1 MGLGDKDRPAGRQ
14 PAFSHTRALTRRL
27 IEREGLPPLDVGM
40 GVLAAAFVTLGLSL
54 SRRELAELM
63 YRFADHYAAE

>member
-1 MGLGDKDRPAGRQ
+1 MSLDDKGRSAGSQ

-40 GVLAAAFVTLGLSL
+40 GVLAAGFVTLGLSL
-54 SRRELAELM
+54 SRQELAEMM